1 MPTEPAPQPPVPQS
15 PRKPLEPPADA
26 PTPEPDTATPKPAD
40 EGAISRALLDAGADA
55 MVAYTADKRMH
66 TMVSQAVAQQLQPV
80 LMEIRQVRAAQDRR
94 FDELDRRLNEHD
106 RKLDV
111 LAAQMRLV
119 LGGLGLL
126 VTVLVAVF
134 GFLFTA

>member
-1 MPTEPAPQPPVPQS
+1 
-15 PRKPLEPPADA
+15 
-26 PTPEPDTATPKPAD
+26 
-40 EGAISRALLDAGADA
+40 